1 MANGKLELALFVLTR
16 RQFVRRSVIGLA
28 AVSGTGLVIDGF
40 FVEPHRPVPEHIDIH
55 LTRLPEAFEG
65 FRIAQ
70 ITDIHFGPY
79 MHTAGLERALH
90 LAQDFR
96 PDLVALTGDFVS
108 HPLYQHNGLAGA
120 RNAEPCAD
128 VFARWK
134 GAPPMIAVLGN
145 HDHWNNPDMVTG
157 SLRER
162 GIVVLRNASHVI
174 EREQQLLWIAGTDDA
189 LESRA
194 DVAQAIAQ
202 IPPADATILLA
213 HEPDFADHAAKFP
226 VDLQLSGH
234 SHGGQ
239 VRLPGIGPII
249 LPDLARKYHTG
260 LNRVGRLQV
269 FTSHGVGVINPPVRL
284 NCPPKVSLLTLHK
297 DMGNAANHPEAP

>member
-1 MANGKLELALFVLTR
+1 MAL
-16 RQFVRRSVIGLA
+16 
-28 AVSGTGLVIDGF
+28 SGTGLAIDGF
-40 FVEPHRPVPEHIDIH
+40 FVEPHRPLPEHIDVH

-79 MHTAGLERALH
+79 MDDPGLQRAVR
-90 LAQDFR
+90 LAQEFR

-108 HPLYQHNGLAGA
+108 HPLYQRNGVAGA

-162 GIVVLRNASHVI
+162 GIVVLRNAAHVI
-174 EREQQLLWIAGTDDA
+174 EREKHLLWIAGTDDA

-202 IPPADATILLA
+202 IPPTDATILLA

-249 LPDLARKYHTG
+249 LPNLARKYHTG

-297 DMGNAANHPEAP
+297 DMGNAANHPGMP

>member
-1 MANGKLELALFVLTR
+1 MLTR
-16 RQFVRRSVIGLA
+16 RQFVSRSVIGLMA
-28 AVSGTGLVIDGF
+28 LSGTGLAIDGF
-40 FVEPHRPVPEHIDIH
+40 FVEPHRPLPEHIDVH

-79 MHTAGLERALH
+79 MDDPGLQRAVR
-90 LAQDFR
+90 LAQEFR

-108 HPLYQHNGLAGA
+108 HPLYQRNGVAGA

-174 EREQQLLWIAGTDDA
+174 EREKHLLWIAGTDDA

-202 IPPADATILLA
+202 IPPTDATILLA

-249 LPDLARKYHTG
+249 LPNLARKYHTG

-284 NCPPKVSLLTLHK
+284 HCPPKVSLLTLHK
-297 DMGNAANHPEAP
+297 DMGNAANHPGMP

>member
-1 MANGKLELALFVLTR
+1 MLTR
-16 RQFVRRSVIGLA
+16 RQFVRRSVVGLA
-28 AVSGTGLVIDGF
+28 ALSGTGLAIDGF
-40 FVEPHRPVPEHIDIH
+40 FLEPHHPVSEHIDVH

-79 MHTAGLERALH
+79 MDAPGLERSVR
-90 LAQDFR
+90 LAHEFQ

-162 GIVVLRNASHVI
+162 GIVVLRNASHVM
-174 EREQQLLWIAGTDDA
+174 EREKQLLWIAGTDDA

-202 IPPADATILLA
+202 IPPTDATILLA

-297 DMGNAANHPEAP
+297 NLGNAANHPEVP

>member
-1 MANGKLELALFVLTR
+1 MLTR
-16 RQFVRRSVIGLA
+16 RQFVRRSVVGLA
-28 AVSGTGLVIDGF
+28 ALSGTGLAIEGF
-40 FVEPHRPVPEHIDIH
+40 FLEPHHPVPEHITVQ
-55 LTRLPEAFEG
+55 LARLPEAFEG

-79 MHTAGLERALH
+79 MDQLGLERAVQ
-90 LAQDFR
+90 LAQEFQ
-96 PDLVALTGDFVS
+96 PDMVALTGDFVS
-108 HPLYQHNGLAGA
+108 HALGQRNGPAGA

-134 GAPPMIAVLGN
+134 DAPPMIAVLGN
-145 HDHWNNPDMVTG
+145 HDHWNGADTVTA

-162 GIVVLRNASHVI
+162 GIVVLRNAAHAF
-174 EREQQLLWIAGTDDA
+174 ERAKQLLWIAGTDDA
-189 LESRA
+189 LEARA
-194 DVAQAIAQ
+194 DVPQAIAK
-202 IPPADATILLA
+202 IAPTDATILLA

-239 VRLPGIGPII
+239 VRIPGVGPII
-249 LPDLARKYHTG
+249 LPQMAHKYHTG

-284 NCPPKVSLLTLHK
+284 NCPPKISLLTLHK
-297 DMGNAANHPEAP
+297 DPGEARS

>member
-1 MANGKLELALFVLTR
+1 MVNLKALFVLTR

-28 AVSGTGLVIDGF
+28 AVSGTGLAIDGF
-40 FVEPHRPVPEHIDIH
+40 FVEPHRPVPEHIDVH

-79 MHTAGLERALH
+79 MDTAGLERAVH

-174 EREQQLLWIAGTDDA
+174 EREKQLLWIAGTDDA

-194 DVAQAIAQ
+194 DVMQAIAQ
-202 IPPADATILLA
+202 IPPTDATILLA

-284 NCPPKVSLLTLHK
+284 NCPPKISLLTLHK
-297 DMGNAANHPEAP
+297 DMGIAANHPEMP

>member
-1 MANGKLELALFVLTR
+1 MLTR

-28 AVSGTGLVIDGF
+28 AVSGTGLAIDGF

-55 LTRLPEAFEG
+55 LTRLPEAFAG

-79 MHTAGLERALH
+79 LHTAGLERAVQ

-202 IPPADATILLA
+202 IPPTDATILLA

-297 DMGNAANHPEAP
+297 DMGNAANHPEVP

>member
-1 MANGKLELALFVLTR
+1 VLNR
-16 RQFVRRSVIGLA
+16 RQFVRRSVFGLA
-28 AVSGTGLVIDGF
+28 ALSGAGLAIDGF
-40 FVEPHRPVPEHIDIH
+40 LLEPHHPVPEYIDVH
-55 LTRLPEAFEG
+55 LTRLPEAFTG

-79 MHTAGLERALH
+79 MDEPGLERAVR
-90 LAQDFR
+90 LAREFK

-108 HPLYQHNGLAGA
+108 HPLYQHNGILGA

-134 GAPPMIAVLGN
+134 DAPPMIAVLGN
-145 HDHWNNPDMVTG
+145 HDHWNNADVVTG
-157 SLRER
+157 SLRDR
-162 GIVVLRNASHVI
+162 GIVVLRNASHII
-174 EREQQLLWIAGTDDA
+174 EREKQALWIAGTDDA

-194 DVAQAIAQ
+194 DVSQAIAQ
-202 IPPADATILLA
+202 IPSTDATILLA
-213 HEPDFADHAAKFP
+213 HEPDFADHAAKYP

-239 VRLPGIGPII
+239 VRFPGIGPVI
-249 LPDLARKYHTG
+249 LPELAHKYHTG
-260 LNRVGRLQV
+260 LNRVGLLQV

-284 NCPPKVSLLTLHK
+284 NCPPKVSLITLHK
-297 DMGNAANHPEAP
+297 DTTNRS

>member
-1 MANGKLELALFVLTR
+1 V
-16 RQFVRRSVIGLA
+16 GLA
-28 AVSGTGLVIDGF
+28 AFSGTALAVEGF
-40 FVEPHRPVPEHIDIH
+40 FREPQHPVAEHIEVR
-55 LTRLPEAFEG
+55 LARLPEAFDG

-79 MHTAGLERALH
+79 MDQPELERSVRI
-90 LAQDFR
+90 AQGFE

-108 HPLYQHNGLAGA
+108 HPLFGHNGSEGA

-128 VFARWK
+128 VFARWQGVPK
-134 GAPPMIAVLGN
+134 VAILGN
-145 HDHWNNPDMVTG
+145 HDHWNGADLVAEA
-157 SLRER
+157 LRE
-162 GIVVLRNASHVI
+162 GHIVVLRNWAEPI
-174 EREQQLLWIAGTDDA
+174 ERENQFLWVAGIDDA
-189 LESRA
+189 LEGHA
-194 DVAQAIAQ
+194 DLARAIAK
-202 IPPADATILLA
+202 IPQTDATILLA

-239 VRLPGIGPII
+239 VRIPGVGPII
-249 LPDLARKYHTG
+249 LPAMADKYHTG

-284 NCPPKVSLLTLHK
+284 FCPPKVSLITLRK
-297 DMGNAANHPEAP
+297 ER

>member
-1 MANGKLELALFVLTR
+1 MLTR
-16 RQFVRRSVIGLA
+16 RQFVSRSVIGLMA
-28 AVSGTGLVIDGF
+28 LSGTGLAIDGF
-40 FVEPHRPVPEHIDIH
+40 FVEPHRPLPEHIDVH

-79 MHTAGLERALH
+79 MDDPGLQRAVG
-90 LAQDFR
+90 LAQEFR

-108 HPLYQHNGLAGA
+108 HPLYQRNGVAGA

-145 HDHWNNPDMVTG
+145 HDHWNNPDLVTG

-162 GIVVLRNASHVI
+162 GIVVLRNAAHVI
-174 EREQQLLWIAGTDDA
+174 EREKHLLWIAGTDDA

-202 IPPADATILLA
+202 IPPTDATILLA

-249 LPDLARKYHTG
+249 LPNLARKYHTG

-297 DMGNAANHPEAP
+297 DMGNAANHPGMP